1 MFKFSQKRRKSL
13 ISGFSITELLIGSV
27 LGAMA
32 VSGLLFLM
40 VNLLQENQQEQ
51 AKSSVEDDMR
61 RALDYIANDL
71 REAVYVYTGEQ
82 LEGQR
87 QPSPNIIAGLTTYLP
102 DFGTGVRP
110 ILAFWK
116 VENLPYG
123 GTGSFPAGNVGDDCG
138 VLFRGNQAQIDR
150 CEAVRRVRVERRTYT
165 LVVYTQ
171 STVNTD
177 NRWQGESRIERY
189 QLRKYSSLDTL
200 AITPGYVDPV
210 SESTFDRW
218 PFSAN
223 NVDLRTGTMDDD
235 DPNRKPQ
242 PLVDFVARPAA
253 AQLTT
258 TTPQR
263 PISCPSTITGGA
275 LEYVATP
282 RDASSPAD
290 FAPDNAGTFFACV
303 RNPRGDQSFNQDVI
317 VYLRGNV
324 KGKPSPNP
332 TRDQFL
338 DTLQTR
344 VISRG
349 VVGKAVTD

>member
-1 MFKFSQKRRKSL
+1 MFKFSRKLPKSRP
-13 ISGFSITELLIGSV
+13 SGFSVTELLIGSV

-51 AKSSVEDDMR
+51 AKGSVEDDMR

-71 REAVYVYTGEQ
+71 REAVYIYTGEQ

-87 QPSPNIIAGLTTYLP
+87 QPAPNVIAGLTTYLP
-102 DFGTGVRP
+102 NFGTGVRP

-116 VENLPYG
+116 VENLPYN
-123 GTGSFPAGNVGDDCG
+123 GTGSFPAGNVGDNCAT
-138 VLFRGNQAQIDR
+138 LFAGNQAQINQ
-150 CEAVRRVRVERRTYT
+150 CETVRRVRVERRTYT

-171 STVNTD
+171 STVNPG
-177 NRWQGESRIERY
+177 NIWQGESRIERH
-189 QLRKYSSLDTL
+189 QLRKYSSLSNLT
-200 AITPGYVDPV
+200 ISPGYVDPV
-210 SESTFDRW
+210 SESTFARW
-218 PFSAN
+218 PFNAN
-223 NVDLRTGTMDDD
+223 NANLQTGTITTTSET
-235 DPNRKPQ
+235 
-242 PLVDFVARPAA
+242 LVDFVARPAA

-263 PISCPSTITGGA
+263 PISCPSTITSGA
-275 LEYVATP
+275 LEYIATP
-282 RDASSPAD
+282 RDASNPAD
-290 FAPDNAGTFFACV
+290 YAPDNAGTFFACV
-303 RNPRGDQSFNQDVI
+303 RNPRGGESFNQDVI